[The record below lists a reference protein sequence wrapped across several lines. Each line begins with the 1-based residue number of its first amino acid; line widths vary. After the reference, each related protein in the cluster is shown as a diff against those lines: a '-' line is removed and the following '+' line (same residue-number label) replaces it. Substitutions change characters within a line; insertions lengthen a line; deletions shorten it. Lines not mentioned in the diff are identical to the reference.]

1 MRLFLREANWQN
13 DTLFLD
19 RDIKKRLVRV
29 MRMRPGDRLEV
40 ATPQQRWQCELL
52 EILPDGVILRKLS
65 DLPAHPQNRLRL
77 ILGQAIPKGDRFEWL
92 IQKATELGVSEIYPL
107 ITERTIVRP
116 DNSAKRVQRWNE
128 IAAAAA
134 EQSESD
140 QPCVVWPP
148 EPLEIFLQRPFEG
161 IKLILHEREGSVPL
175 KQILTSEAYD
185 INSIIYVVGP
195 EGGWSKEETETL
207 EQFKFQKVH
216 LGSRI
221 LRSETAG
228 LVLAA
233 IIQYETTDLN
243 QEHKDDQS

>member
-13 DTLFLD
+13 DTLALD

-40 ATPQQRWQCELL
+40 ATPQHRWQCELQ
-52 EILPDGVILRKLS
+52 EIIPEGVILKKIS
-65 DLPAHPQNRLRL
+65 DVPFRIQNTLRL

-92 IQKATELGVSEIYPL
+92 IQKATELGVAEIHPL

-116 DNSAKRVQRWNE
+116 ESSSKKVQRWNE
-128 IAAAAA
+128 IASAAA

-140 QPCVVWPP
+140 QPCVILQPA
-148 EPLEIFLQRPFEG
+148 PLKIFLQRPFEG
-161 IKLILHEREGSVPL
+161 LKLILHEREGAVSL
-175 KQILTSEAYD
+175 KEILKSKSNYIGNITF
-185 INSIIYVVGP
+185 IVGP
-195 EGGWSKEETETL
+195 EGGWTPEETATIEL
-207 EQFKFQKVH
+207 AGFQKVH

-233 IIQYETTDLN
+233 IIQYETTETQKN
-243 QEHKDDQS
+243 EQS

>member
-13 DTLFLD
+13 DTVFLD
-19 RDIKKRLVRV
+19 RDVKKRLIRV

-40 ATPQQRWQCELL
+40 ASAQHRWECELQ
-52 EILPDGVILRKLS
+52 EIVPDGVILKKIS
-65 DLPAHPQNRLRL
+65 DLPSRVQNTLRL

-92 IQKATELGVSEIYPL
+92 IQKATELGVTEIHPL

-116 DNSAKRVQRWNE
+116 ENSARKVQRWNE

-140 QPCVVWPP
+140 QPSLVLPP
-148 EPLEIFLQRPFEG
+148 VTLNIFLKNVPDGLR
-161 IKLILHEREGSVPL
+161 LLLHEREGSTPL
-175 KQILTSEAYD
+175 RELLPGGNYY
-185 INSIIYVVGP
+185 NGSIIFLVGP
-195 EGGWSKEETETL
+195 EGGWAKQESEVI
-207 EQFKFQKVH
+207 EQTGFQKVH
-216 LGSRI
+216 IGSRI

-233 IIQYETTDLN
+233 ILQYEHN
-243 QEHKDDQS
+243 NF

>member
-13 DTLFLD
+13 DTLTLD
-19 RDIKKRLVRV
+19 RDVKKRLVRV

-40 ATPQQRWQCELL
+40 ATPQQRWESELQ
-52 EILPDGVILRKLS
+52 EITPDGVILKKVS
-65 DLPAHPQNRLRL
+65 DLPSRDQNRFRL

-92 IQKATELGVSEIYPL
+92 IQKATELGVSEIHPL
-107 ITERTIVRP
+107 VTQRTIVRP
-116 DNSAKRVQRWNE
+116 ENSAKKVQRWNE

-140 QPCVVWPP
+140 QPCLILPP
-148 EPLEIFLQRPFEG
+148 EPLKIFLQRPFEG
-161 IKLILHEREGSVPL
+161 IKLILHEREGAVSL
-175 KQILTSEAYD
+175 KEILKENDYYK
-185 INSIIYVVGP
+185 NSIIFIVGP
-195 EGGWSKEETETL
+195 EGGWAKEETATI
-207 EQFKFQKVH
+207 EQAGFQKVH

-233 IIQYETTDLN
+233 IIQYENNTF
-243 QEHKDDQS
+243 

>member
-1 MRLFLREANWQN
+1 MRLFLHDANWQN
-13 DTLFLD
+13 DTLLLD

-29 MRMRPGDRLEV
+29 MRMHPGDRLEV
-40 ATPQQRWQCELL
+40 ATPLQRWECELYQV
-52 EILPDGVILRKLS
+52 LPDGIILKKLS
-65 DLPAHPQNRLRL
+65 DLPSHPQSRVRL

-92 IQKATELGVSEIYPL
+92 IQKATELGVSEIHPL

-116 DNSAKRVQRWNE
+116 DNSAKKVQRWNE

-140 QPCVVWPP
+140 QPSMILPP
-148 EPLEIFLQRPFEG
+148 QPLNIFLKQAPDG
-161 IKLILHEREGSVPL
+161 LKLLLHERQGATPL
-175 KQILTSEAYD
+175 KQLLGNDSYY
-185 INSIIYVVGP
+185 NSNITFIVGP
-195 EGGWSKEETETL
+195 EGGWAQEEAAAI
-207 EQFKFQKVH
+207 EQAGFQKVH

-233 IIQYETTDLN
+233 IIQYEHN
-243 QEHKDDQS
+243 NF

>member
-1 MRLFLREANWQN
+1 MRLFLHQANWNN
-13 DTLFLD
+13 DTLLLD

-40 ATPQQRWQCELL
+40 ATPQQRWECELQQL
-52 EILPDGVILRKLS
+52 LPDGVILKRLS
-65 DLPAHPQNRLRL
+65 ELPSRTQNRVRL

-92 IQKATELGVSEIYPL
+92 IQKATELGVAEIHPL

-116 DNSAKRVQRWNE
+116 ENSAKKVQRWNE

-140 QPCVVWPP
+140 QPSIILPP
-148 EPLEIFLQRPFEG
+148 ETLNIFLKQAPEG
-161 IKLILHEREGSVPL
+161 LKLLLHEREGAKPL
-175 KQILTSEAYD
+175 KELLADRSYY
-185 INSIIYVVGP
+185 NSSITFIVGP
-195 EGGWSKEETETL
+195 EGGWTKQEKESI
-207 EQFKFQKVH
+207 EQAGFNKVQ

-233 IIQYETTDLN
+233 IIEYETTET
-243 QEHKDDQS
+243 QK